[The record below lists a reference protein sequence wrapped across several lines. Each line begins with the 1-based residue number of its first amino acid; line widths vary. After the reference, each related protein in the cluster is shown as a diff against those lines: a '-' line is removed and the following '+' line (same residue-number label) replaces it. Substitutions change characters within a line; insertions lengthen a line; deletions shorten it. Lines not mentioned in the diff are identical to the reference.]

1 MLVDSHCH
9 LDFPDF
15 AAELPE
21 VVARAKSAGVGVCVS
36 IGTKLSRFADV
47 AAAAAPFPDV
57 YCTVG
62 SHPHEAE
69 HEPLA
74 DSSALL
80 ELARQPKVVG
90 IGETGLDYYYEHS
103 PRAQQQ
109 ANFRAHIDAARRLDL
124 PLVVHTRDA
133 EDDTIEILREE
144 MGQGAFTG
152 LIHCFTGTQRLA
164 AAALD
169 LGFYISASGI
179 MTFRKSEPLRDV
191 LGRVPLDRLLVE
203 TDAPYLAPVP
213 HRGKRNE
220 PAFVVHTAAMLAELK
235 AVTAEEIARATT
247 DNFFR
252 LFTRATRPADAE

>member
-36 IGTKLSRFADV
+36 IGTKLSHFAEVVAV
-47 AAAAAPFPDV
+47 AARFPHV

-62 SHPHEAE
+62 SHPHEAAQ
-69 HEPLA
+69 EPLA
-74 DSSALL
+74 DAGPLL

-90 IGETGLDYYYEHS
+90 IGESGLDYYYEHS

-109 ANFRAHIDAARRLDL
+109 ANFRAHIAAARALGV

-164 AAALD
+164 DAALA
-169 LGFYISASGI
+169 LGMYISASGI
-179 MTFRKSEPLRDV
+179 ATFKNSGALRDV
-191 LGRVPLDRLLVE
+191 FRRVPLDRLLVE
-203 TDAPYLAPVP
+203 TDAPYLAPMP
-213 HRGKRNE
+213 FRGKRNE
-220 PAFVVHTAAMLAELK
+220 PAFVVHTAALLAGLK
-235 AVTAEEIARATT
+235 AVPSGEFARATT

-252 LFTRATRPADAE
+252 LFTRASRPADVE